1 METEKLFKEY
11 QSWKKDMG
19 LLEFEI
25 SRFRGVPYEDVIR
38 SMCLG
43 QPQGEKVQGGG
54 TSDKTGNTAV
64 KYRQVKERL
73 DDDWFEYL
81 LGRYQAVKE
90 ELDFFEHAVRGLSG
104 KLPEIVWDMA
114 VERFTWEELMM
125 KYHISHTMVA
135 KYRKKAIKEL
145 DALYEERDRQTESFI
160 LR

>member
-1 METEKLFKEY
+1 MVILSCRTVRTDK
-11 QSWKKDMG
+11 
-19 LLEFEI
+19 
-25 SRFRGVPYEDVIR
+25 RG
-38 SMCLG
+38 
-43 QPQGEKVQGGG
+43 
-54 TSDKTGNTAV
+54 TG
-64 KYRQVKERL
+64 
-73 DDDWFEYL
+73 
-81 LGRYQAVKE
+81 
-90 ELDFFEHAVRGLSG
+90 FFEHAVRGLSG

>member
-1 METEKLFKEY
+1 MGEVGYKTLAIDIETFSDVDLIKCGVY
-11 QSWKKDMG
+11 AYADSPA
-19 LLEFEI
+19 FEI
-25 SRFRGVPYEDVIR
+25 LLFAYSFDDEESGVSDVTAR
-38 SMCLG
+38 AALAYRKVADRMSDEWLSYLAG
-43 QPQGEKVQGGG
+43 QYGQI
-54 TSDKTGNTAV
+54 
-64 KYRQVKERL
+64 
-73 DDDWFEYL
+73 
-81 LGRYQAVKE
+81 KE